1 MFPLHIQDDELKWKI
16 SLGYDL
22 PADLF
27 LLYINGKSFHQM
39 PTQAELNPE
48 GPQNI
53 LTGAIMLNDV
63 AVVDG
68 WTQFNAYSMEQ
79 WHSEID
85 KLPII
90 NLYIGYN

>member
-1 MFPLHIQDDELKWKI
+1 
-16 SLGYDL
+16 
-22 PADLF
+22 
-27 LLYINGKSFHQM
+27 M

-53 LTGAIMLNDV
+53 LRGAIMLNDV

-79 WHSEID
+79 WHKEID

-90 NLYIGYN
+90 NLYIGEDSDGYGFECTSAEVVNSVIDRLGRAVTE